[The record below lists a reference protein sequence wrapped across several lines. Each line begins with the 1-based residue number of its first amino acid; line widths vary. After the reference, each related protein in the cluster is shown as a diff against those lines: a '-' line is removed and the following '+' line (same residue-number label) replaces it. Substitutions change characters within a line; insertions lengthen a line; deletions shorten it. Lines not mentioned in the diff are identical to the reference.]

1 MQRCLVNPD
10 QSAEGAIQLRRPSG
24 STAPDVEELI
34 LTLVDLVDMDADHR
48 ATMSSSEFCSIFSLL
63 HASVLPIVPQVTH
76 QKDKNTMT
84 IHMDEQEIKGNVQ
97 RCPYFRPQSEILNYQ
112 DTRRRNVEGFV
123 ENLKTR
129 EWEDFLNGLKG
140 GQARAAKKAAAAGG
154 TKWVEFLRDHIATEE
169 QSPLIA
175 LLSPTSVVKPFND
188 SFIDSLRLL
197 ATEAERL
204 ATDATRAIE
213 AIKPI
218 AAELAVTKNNAHKA
232 MTYMN
237 RDVMLH
243 AADAAATAAA
253 TAAGI
258 SRFATNDEA
267 TEAAKK
273 AKGAATKANE
283 AADAA
288 AAAIGIGMQIGIGN
302 ETEAK
307 NAAVAATEKAA
318 NATKEAVAATDKAA
332 HIADVVHKDVVRVTD
347 AAVAASG
354 EWWSFLAMVA
364 YNSSDPVEGWNEW
377 IGTEQGYMDWGRDI
391 LNTAWKTAGVAGV
404 AAAGVAGVAAAS
416 ALGSNKA
423 EPTQASTPQ
432 APIPTPQAPTPTPQA
447 PTPTHANTDTPRPTQ
462 LPLHAGVQVG
472 LPDGSLARHIDG
484 PTMGTR
490 VSGPAAKRQR
500 I

>member
-1 MQRCLVNPD
+1 MLAINDVAYSMHVWRNVMEVFESSASETIIQGGDGVEQNTISDTTLRKASEKCTMNASTCSFGLLDRYLDAMQRCLVK
-10 QSAEGAIQLRRPSG
+10 GAIQLRRPSG
-24 STAPDVEELI
+24 STAPDVEEMI
-34 LTLVDLVDMDADHR
+34 LTLMDLVDMDADHR
-48 ATMSSSEFCSIFSLL
+48 ATMSRSEFCSIFSLL
-63 HASVLPIVPQVTH
+63 HTSVLPIVPQVTH
-76 QKDKNTMT
+76 QKDKSTMT

-288 AAAIGIGMQIGIGN
+288 AAAIGIGMIGIGN

-332 HIADVVHKDVVRVTD
+332 HIADVVHKDVVRVTG

-354 EWWSFLAMVA
+354 EWNSFLGTLPSSKKGIAMAA
-364 YNSSDPVEGWNEW
+364 YNNGISVEGWNEW
-377 IGTEQGYMDWGRDI
+377 IGVGYMDLGRDI
-391 LNTAWKTAGVAGV
+391 LPG
-404 AAAGVAGVAAAS
+404 AA
-416 ALGSNKA
+416 
-423 EPTQASTPQ
+423 
-432 APIPTPQAPTPTPQA
+432 
-447 PTPTHANTDTPRPTQ
+447 
-462 LPLHAGVQVG
+462 
-472 LPDGSLARHIDG
+472 
-484 PTMGTR
+484 
-490 VSGPAAKRQR
+490 
-500 I
+500 

>member
-1 MQRCLVNPD
+1 MLAINDVAYSMHVWRNVMEVFESSASETIIQGGDGVEQNTISDTTLRKASEKCTMNASTCSFGLLDRYLDAMQRCLVK
-10 QSAEGAIQLRRPSG
+10 GAIQLRRPSG
-24 STAPDVEELI
+24 STAPDVEEMI
-34 LTLVDLVDMDADHR
+34 LTLMDLVDMDADHR
-48 ATMSSSEFCSIFSLL
+48 ATMSRSEFCSIFSLL
-63 HASVLPIVPQVTH
+63 HTSVLPIVPQVTH
-76 QKDKNTMT
+76 QKDKSTMT

-197 ATEAERL
+197 ATEAETL
-204 ATDATRAIE
+204 ATDATRATE

-253 TAAGI
+253 
-258 SRFATNDEA
+258 R
-267 TEAAKK
+267 
-273 AKGAATKANE
+273 
-283 AADAA
+283 
-288 AAAIGIGMQIGIGN
+288 
-302 ETEAK
+302 
-307 NAAVAATEKAA
+307 
-318 NATKEAVAATDKAA
+318 
-332 HIADVVHKDVVRVTD
+332 
-347 AAVAASG
+347 
-354 EWWSFLAMVA
+354 
-364 YNSSDPVEGWNEW
+364 
-377 IGTEQGYMDWGRDI
+377 
-391 LNTAWKTAGVAGV
+391 
-404 AAAGVAGVAAAS
+404 
-416 ALGSNKA
+416 
-423 EPTQASTPQ
+423 
-432 APIPTPQAPTPTPQA
+432 
-447 PTPTHANTDTPRPTQ
+447 
-462 LPLHAGVQVG
+462 
-472 LPDGSLARHIDG
+472 
-484 PTMGTR
+484 
-490 VSGPAAKRQR
+490 
-500 I
+500 

>member
-1 MQRCLVNPD
+1 MQRCLVK
-10 QSAEGAIQLRRPSG
+10 GAIQLRRPSG
-24 STAPDVEELI
+24 STAPDVEEMI

-48 ATMSSSEFCSIFSLL
+48 ATMSRSEFCSIFSLL

-76 QKDKNTMT
+76 QKDKSTMT

-332 HIADVVHKDVVRVTD
+332 HIADVVHKDVVRVTG

-354 EWWSFLAMVA
+354 EWNSFLGTLPSSKKGIAMAA
-364 YNSSDPVEGWNEW
+364 YNNSISVEGWNEW
-377 IGTEQGYMDWGRDI
+377 IGVGYMDWGRDI
-391 LNTAWKTAGVAGV
+391 LNTAWKTAGVAGVAAAGVAGV

-432 APIPTPQAPTPTPQA
+432 APIPRPQAPTPTPQA
-447 PTPTHANTDTPRPTQ
+447 PTPTHAF
-462 LPLHAGVQVG
+462 HAGVQVG
-472 LPDGSLARHIDG
+472 LPDGSLALHIDG

-490 VSGPAAKRQR
+490 AGAAKRQKTQ
-500 I
+500 